1 MYRIFLICLLLSTA
15 LLASCGKE
23 NEEEK
28 ITSTINGSLGDVY
41 VTADAFAE
49 FPVTIKSH
57 DSKYG
62 SPVYAYEENKP
73 PLDALVSAGL
83 LEVQTKKNPI
93 KVRDLSNPYKK
104 IFKDL
109 TVIESTYTL
118 TETGQKSY
126 GKKESAYIKNGFKW
140 GKKQVASIENIEE
153 PQQVMGRL
161 VSEVHYLYT
170 VTNPASWI
178 YQVPL
183 EIFPQSKND
192 VNATKAPVKDSV
204 SLVKT
209 NNGWVDSKKLRG
221 SND

>member
-62 SPVYAYEENKP
+62 SPVHSYEKNKP
-73 PLDALVSAGL
+73 LLDAMVSAGL
-83 LEVQTKKNPI
+83 LVVEQNSKTQTFPDLTTLLQAFVEVVIHEGIYSLTKK
-93 KVRDLSNPYKK
+93 
-104 IFKDL
+104 
-109 TVIESTYTL
+109 
-118 TETGQKSY
+118 GQESY
-126 GKKESAYIKNGFKW
+126 GKDVAYGKNGFRW
-140 GKKQVASIENIEE
+140 GIKQVASIENIEE

-161 VSEVHYLYT
+161 VSEVHYFYT
-170 VTNPASWI
+170 VTDPAPWI

-183 EIFPQSKND
+183 ELFPHSKND
-192 VNATKAPVKDSV
+192 VNAIKSPEKDSV

-209 NNGWVDSKKLRG
+209 TKGWVDSNTLRG